1 MAMVTPMGYEL
12 TTTFWDDFSIAD
24 RFGIKAVKDTY
35 KRAFNEWK
43 DNYVYL
49 TELVLVTNWKCWEH
63 YEKGNMTLS
72 RIYNDYSQTASD
84 YAYEHLKGDELSFF
98 FNVTD

>member
-35 KRAFNEWK
+35 KKAFNEWK

-63 YEKGNMTLS
+63 FGK
-72 RIYNDYSQTASD
+72 NDKLARLYSDLWSQTQD
-84 YAYEHLKGDELSFF
+84 YAYEHLKDEELSFF